1 MFKELLPIGS
11 VILLKGNIKKLMIT
25 GIKIAKEDEP
35 ENFYDYM
42 GVLFPEGYV
51 GDGSNFLFNHSE
63 INDIVFRGYDN
74 PERQSFINLMEE
86 AYNANIENKQGAENE

>member
-11 VILLKGNIKKLMIT
+11 VVALKGNIKKLMIT

-35 ENFYDYM
+35 EIYYDYM
-42 GVLFPEGYV
+42 GVFFPEGYV
-51 GDGSNFLFNHSE
+51 GNNSNFLFNHSD

-74 PERQSFINLMEE
+74 PERQSFIEFMEE
-86 AYNANIENKQGAENE
+86 SYKDESTTE

>member
-11 VILLKGNIKKLMIT
+11 VVTLKGNIKKLMVT

-35 ENFYDYM
+35 ENYYDYM
-42 GVLFPEGYV
+42 GVFFPEGYV
-51 GDGSNFLFNHSE
+51 GNNSNFLFNHSD

-74 PERQSFINLMEE
+74 PERQSFIEFMEE
-86 AYNANIENKQGAENE
+86 SYNKEDSPTE